1 MELVLEL
8 GLVLVLDLDR
18 ELGMKYLGKDLEAM
32 FVVVWLDLELD
43 CKLEN
48 LLDSNLV
55 RTLDLV
61 LVSTSA
67 RVLAVVLVFW
77 LVLSLECLLEI
88 D

>member
-1 MELVLEL
+1 MVLVLEL